1 MATQQDHYFRG
12 MELFGEDDLDG
23 AISEFQKA
31 LAIDDSYGD
40 ALHAIALCHYH
51 LGQLGEA
58 VEYGERLRG
67 VEPDNPARLYR
78 PVDVLQRQRDD
89 CQSRGDGGEGRGCPS
104 SRRHC
109 LSGPFPVQNS
119 KFQIPTWRAHQD
131 SRLCPLGDGT
141 DRSPGSARQPQGK
154 LTVEETTEAGTPVTA
169 QQRGSCRDSVTT
181 D

>member
-67 VEPDNPARLYR
+67 VEPDNPLAYTALSMFYNAKGMIAKAEEMGAKAGAA
-78 PVDVLQRQRDD
+78 PPPDD
-89 CQSRGDGGEGRGCPS
+89 
-104 SRRHC
+104 
-109 LSGPFPVQNS
+109 
-119 KFQIPTWRAHQD
+119 
-131 SRLCPLGDGT
+131 
-141 DRSPGSARQPQGK
+141 
-154 LTVEETTEAGTPVTA
+154 TA
-169 QQRGSCRDSVTT
+169 
-181 D
+181 